1 MSFQPTLKI
10 NRQKKEA
17 AEEVKVEA
25 GKVKSMMHLTR
36 NLPPS
41 LPPLPIY
48 LWNYMQLSICICQHV
63 DLSEQEKKFSIL
75 KKGLLHVWQ
84 KLENSSFWKH
94 LTHTS
99 AILGSQK
106 TSIKPKKTR
115 VKCKMHTSYNL
126 SILDRS
132 RIVGGK
138 P

>member
-84 KLENSSFWKH
+84 KLENSSF
-94 LTHTS
+94 
-99 AILGSQK
+99 
-106 TSIKPKKTR
+106 
-115 VKCKMHTSYNL
+115 
-126 SILDRS
+126 
-132 RIVGGK
+132 
-138 P
+138 